1 LVKRKTGVKLR
12 KAHRYLG
19 LFIGIEFKY
28 FKMGEIK
35 MNTFHKNTVLTA
47 ILVSVLSLSCG
58 TSEKKSEGEK
68 IIEKSIEASG
78 GENYVNAEIDFTFRN
93 RRYKSKRNG
102 DIFRLERIV
111 KDSAGNTTHDVL
123 SNEGLKRFVN
133 SKAATV
139 PDSMVTRISD
149 GVNSVHYFV
158 QVPFVLNSPAANK
171 ELLGED
177 EVEGE
182 TYYEVKVTFREEG
195 GGTDFEDE
203 FLYWIHKENFTVDY
217 LAYRFFTNDGG
228 IRFRKALNPRVVEG
242 IRFVDYQNYK
252 AKEFSTPLRDLD
264 SLYEAGKLEFFS
276 DIQTEN
282 ISVSINKNN

>member
-1 LVKRKTGVKLR
+1 LR

>member
-1 LVKRKTGVKLR
+1 MVKRKTGVKLR

-111 KDSAGNTTHDVL
+111 KDSTGKTTHDVL

>member
-282 ISVSINKNN
+282 ISVSINKND

>member
-1 LVKRKTGVKLR
+1 MR

-264 SLYEAGKLEFFS
+264 SLYEARKLEFFS

-282 ISVSINKNN
+282 ISVSINKND

>member
-1 LVKRKTGVKLR
+1 MVKRKTGVKLR

>member
-1 LVKRKTGVKLR
+1 MGVPNMKN
-12 KAHRYLG
+12 
-19 LFIGIEFKY
+19 FC
-28 FKMGEIK
+28 
-35 MNTFHKNTVLTA
+35 HKNIVLTA
-47 ILVSVLSLSCG
+47 ILVSVLSLSCDI
-58 TSEKKSEGEK
+58 SEKKSEAEK

-78 GENYVNAEIDFTFRN
+78 GKNYENAEIGFTFRN

-102 DIFRLERIV
+102 DIFRLERTV
-111 KDSAGNTTHDVL
+111 KDSTGNTTHDVL
-123 SNEGLKRFVN
+123 DNQGLKRFVN
-133 SKAATV
+133 SKAVIV

-177 EVEGE
+177 EVEGD
-182 TYYEVKVTFREEG
+182 TYYQVKVTFRKEG

-228 IRFRKALNPRVVEG
+228 IRFRKAVNPRIVEG

-252 AKEFSTPLRDLD
+252 TNELSTPLRDLD
-264 SLYEAGKLEFFS
+264 TLYEAGKLEFFS

>member
-1 LVKRKTGVKLR
+1 MVKRKTGVKLR

-19 LFIGIEFKY
+19 LFIGIQFKY

-35 MNTFHKNTVLTA
+35 MNTFYKNTVLTA

-68 IIEKSIEASG
+68 VIEKSIEASG

-111 KDSAGNTTHDVL
+111 KDSTGKTTHDVL

-182 TYYEVKVTFREEG
+182 TYYEVKVSFREEG

-228 IRFRKALNPRVVEG
+228 IRFRKAVNPRVVEG
-242 IRFVDYQNYK
+242 IRFVDYQNYRT
-252 AKEFSTPLRDLD
+252 EELSTPLRDLD

>member
-1 LVKRKTGVKLR
+1 MR

-171 ELLGED
+171 ELLGEG

>member
-1 LVKRKTGVKLR
+1 MR

-102 DIFRLERIV
+102 DIFQLERIV

>member
-1 LVKRKTGVKLR
+1 MR

-228 IRFRKALNPRVVEG
+228 IRFRKAVNPRLVEG

-252 AKEFSTPLRDLD
+252 TDDLSTPLRDLD

>member
-1 LVKRKTGVKLR
+1 MKNMYRKNLILI
-12 KAHRYLG
+12 AL
-19 LFIGIEFKY
+19 
-28 FKMGEIK
+28 
-35 MNTFHKNTVLTA
+35 
-47 ILVSVLSLSCG
+47 LVSVISLSCD
-58 TSEKKSEGEK
+58 TSVKKSEGEK

-78 GENYVNAEIDFTFRN
+78 GRNYENAEIEFTFRN
-93 RRYKSKRNG
+93 MKYRSKRNG
-102 DIFRLERIV
+102 DIFRLERV
-111 KDSAGNTTHDVL
+111 VEDSTGNTTHDVL
-123 SNEGLKRFVN
+123 SNEGLTRYKNHKV
-133 SKAATV
+133 ATV
-139 PDSMVTRISD
+139 PDTMVTRISD

-158 QVPFVLNSPAANK
+158 QVPYVLNSPAANK

-242 IRFVDYQNYK
+242 IRFIDYQNYK
-252 AKEFSTPLRDLD
+252 TDELSTPLRDLD

>member
-1 LVKRKTGVKLR
+1 MVKRKTGVKLR

-282 ISVSINKNN
+282 ISVSINKND

>member
-1 LVKRKTGVKLR
+1 
-12 KAHRYLG
+12 
-19 LFIGIEFKY
+19 
-28 FKMGEIK
+28 MGEIK

>member
-1 LVKRKTGVKLR
+1 
-12 KAHRYLG
+12 
-19 LFIGIEFKY
+19 
-28 FKMGEIK
+28 MGEIK

-171 ELLGED
+171 ELLGEG

>member
-1 LVKRKTGVKLR
+1 MR